1 MNELYPDG
9 YVIESKTLESG
20 QVIDEHNFYHV
31 LCVKIIPQPRQR
43 ENIISASVQK
53 FDGKSWAQIERMM
66 DREFFNLAA
75 ATGFNEIAVI
85 HDPKKWAKAKAEAA
99 IEAEKKAEADAAAAK
114 KAEDEARAK
123 AEAKIKADA
132 EAEVKREA
140 AEKAKVEAKAKKDA
154 AVERAANARKVAA
167 EKKAAAKK
175 EEVKA

>member
-85 HDPKKWAKAKAEAA
+85 HDPRVWAKAVEAQA
-99 IEAEKKAEADAAAAK
+99 
-114 KAEDEARAK
+114 
-123 AEAKIKADA
+123 KADA
-132 EAEVKREA
+132 EA
-140 AEKAKVEAKAKKDA
+140 KAKKEA
-154 AVERAANARKVAA
+154 AVERAAKAREAKAVKV
-167 EKKAAAKK
+167 
-175 EEVKA
+175 